1 MKQTLFLLAAFIL
14 SSAALAQTTN
24 APGIPSSWVAIG
36 LGILGSGLAF
46 LLVRA
51 NTLITAK
58 ISTVKNEG
66 FEKLLSS
73 VWKLAFAKVGQLL
86 QTTINEIK
94 KNSEDGTLTAEDVK
108 AAWEIAKE
116 EIWQALPPEQQ
127 KQLGDAAALPQDKTP
142 EARADRAKELIIA
155 PMVEAEVAN
164 QKTPSIVFKTQ
175 SVEADTTSSVTGG
188 EIERMERGNR
198 AAAARKA
205 LQDRLA
211 KARGLTPAL

>member
-1 MKQTLFLLAAFIL
+1 MKQALYLLAFIL
-14 SSAALAQTTN
+14 SSTALAQTTN

-94 KNSEDGTLTAEDVK
+94 KSSEDGKLTAEDIK
-108 AAWEIAKE
+108 AALAVSVS

-142 EARADRAKELIIA
+142 EARADRAKELIIV
-155 PMVEAEVAN
+155 PNVEAAVSE

-175 SVEADTTSSVTGG
+175 SIEPGTVSE
-188 EIERMERGNR
+188 ELERMERGNR
-198 AAAARKA
+198 ATAARKA
-205 LQDRLA
+205 LQERLA
-211 KARGLTPAL
+211 KTRASTNPLPQF